1 MQLKKM
7 FLKVFTFFMSLA
19 MVAGLFSVNT
29 YAREE
34 AETETD
40 ITDKVTIDSITSP
53 NAEIK
58 DSENVNDFSSFVNWN
73 SNVDYKIDMT
83 VNKGTP
89 IETGDF
95 IEIPVKADYGI
106 LFESHGL
113 SVLDAEDGS
122 ILGEAT
128 ITKDKIRIKFTKNDR
143 K

>member
-40 ITDKVTIDSITSP
+40 ITDKVMIDSITSP

-122 ILGEAT
+122 Q
-128 ITKDKIRIKFTKNDR
+128 
-143 K
+143 